1 MKGHVSIKTGR
12 GIIMDTTQAQLH
24 SLLQNTYFDNIDQ
37 GDADGAVRAFTD
49 DIAWSHYQVWEH
61 HGHVR
66 NRADIFRGRN
76 EVHAF
81 LATRI
86 NDMQEE
92 GIRHQVNQVIVEGNE
107 GAFRAQ
113 VVGVTGK
120 SIRFFGWVELTGGRI
135 SRYMVS
141 PEP

>member
-1 MKGHVSIKTGR
+1 
-12 GIIMDTTQAQLH
+12 MDTTQAQLH

-37 GDADGAVRAFTD
+37 GDADGAVQAFTD

-120 SIRFFGWVELTGGRI
+120 SIRFFGWVELTRGKI